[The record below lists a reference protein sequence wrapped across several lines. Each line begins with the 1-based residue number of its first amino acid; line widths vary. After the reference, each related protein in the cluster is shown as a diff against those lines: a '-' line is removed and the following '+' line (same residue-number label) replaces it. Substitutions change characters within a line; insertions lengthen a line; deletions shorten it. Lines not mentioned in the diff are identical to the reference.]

1 MGPPVTVCTAAFL
14 PCVFP
19 LTCRKIVKS
28 MIYYKAHFILGGLMT
43 ELFCEKLNE
52 DALRALPVL
61 TLAHVGDGV
70 YELLVRSHVVRQ
82 GAVKVAD
89 MHRQTVALVS
99 APAQAKAAKAIVPL
113 LTEAEKAV
121 FQRGRNTRLNS
132 IPKHATLSDYSYAT
146 ALKAKPN

>member
-1 MGPPVTVCTAAFL
+1 
-14 PCVFP
+14 
-19 LTCRKIVKS
+19 
-28 MIYYKAHFILGGLMT
+28 MT
-43 ELFCEKLNE
+43 ELFCEKLKE
-52 DALRALPVL
+52 EELRALPVL

-82 GAVKVAD
+82 GAVKVAE
-89 MHRQTVALVS
+89 MHSHTVALVS

-113 LTEAEKAV
+113 LTEEEKAA

-146 ALKAKPN
+146 ALETLLGMLYLSGRNDRIVQLWDAMLQYAHEETV

>member
-1 MGPPVTVCTAAFL
+1 
-14 PCVFP
+14 
-19 LTCRKIVKS
+19 
-28 MIYYKAHFILGGLMT
+28 MT

-146 ALKAKPN
+146 ALEALLGMLYLSGRNDRIAALWDAMLQTAHEETV